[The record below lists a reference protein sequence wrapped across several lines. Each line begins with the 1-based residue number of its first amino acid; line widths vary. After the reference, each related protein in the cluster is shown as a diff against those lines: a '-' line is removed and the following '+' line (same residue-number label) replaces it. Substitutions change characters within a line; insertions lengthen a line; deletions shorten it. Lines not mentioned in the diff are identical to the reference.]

1 MPLLQ
6 FDVIEGRSES
16 EIKTM
21 LDATHAVVLEAF
33 KVPERDRYQ
42 LVRENKRYQ
51 MVFQDTGLGFERTDN
66 FVLLRVY
73 TSPRPQEQKL
83 FFIKRLAEELKDKCG
98 IEGTDLMVSF
108 INNETSDWS
117 FAYGEA
123 QYVTGAL

>member
-16 EIKTM
+16 ELKVM
-21 LDATHAVVLEAF
+21 LDTAHAVVLEAF

-42 LVRENKRYQ
+42 LVRENKPYQ
-51 MVFQDTGLGFERTDN
+51 MIFQDTGLGFERTKN

-73 TSPRPQEQKL
+73 TSPRPQEKKL
-83 FFIKRLAEELKDKCG
+83 FFIKRLSEELHKNCG

-117 FAYGEA
+117 FAFGEA